1 MIPVPAPIVQA
12 YVQTG
17 ALSVPCSTC
26 AAKVGNYCTSP
37 TGQLRRVPCARRC
50 RVSSD
55 IPDTLDPRPR
65 ADAAETLSAPD
76 LDQPTLD
83 YPDPSEPRHPRGDE

>member
-1 MIPVPAPIVQA
+1 MSRVIAQA
-12 YVQTG
+12 YEVSG
-17 ALSVPCSTC
+17 ALDRRCPTC
-26 AAKVGNYCTSP
+26 GVAVGEWCVNADGY
-37 TGQLRRVPCARRC
+37 RRIPCARRC

-65 ADAAETLSAPD
+65 ADAAETLSAPVG